1 MITAALFALS
11 FSTVQVDA
19 SPIALLEERYRASEK
34 VAATYR
40 PGRDELRDSKRLFG
54 ISDFAAAHQEYLG
67 LLAKY
72 PQSPEILVDY
82 ILFLDRSRKTA
93 LALEAAQQAVQK
105 FPDQVR
111 LLIIRD
117 AMNLIARESGRKER
131 AKHRNGRSFG
141 SLESS
146 GRLPSLTRLL
156 KAFRRAAQKPTL
168 EYFTQV

>member
-131 AKHRNGRSFG
+131 AKHRTEMDALLAAWNQVVVSHRSRD
-141 SLESS
+141 SS
-146 GRLPSLTRLL
+146 KPLGE
-156 KAFRRAAQKPTL
+156 RRKSQL
-168 EYFTQV
+168 